1 LSIENKPGNVTNV
14 ATEALVRAPLTAKPF
29 FLPLCRTQTTATLY
43 PNLSFN
49 FTGDIAPI
57 ASVGRMAS
65 VMEINRSLPATS
77 VDELITYAKASP
89 GNISFAS
96 TGNGT
101 AGHTVRRALQDDDRQ
116 PAWFTCCIA
125 ARLPHLPT

>member
-1 LSIENKPGNVTNV
+1 
-14 ATEALVRAPLTAKPF
+14 
-29 FLPLCRTQTTATLY
+29 
-43 PNLSFN
+43 
-49 FTGDIAPI
+49 
-57 ASVGRMAS
+57 MAS

-101 AGHTVRRALQDDDRQ
+101 TGHMSGELFKMMTGAGMV
-116 PAWFTCCIA
+116 
-125 ARLPHLPT
+125 HLPYHKRASRTCRPDRRSSAGDV